1 MDNVFINLGDMV
13 SIGQDSVSVFDS
25 DSIISTTDALVGPP
39 GPAGP
44 PGEPGKDGRDGISP
58 TVSVGETTT
67 TEPGTDA
74 VVTNVGTS
82 QDLILDFSIPRGA
95 TGATGP
101 AGADGVDGSDGYSP
115 TASVVQTASGSTIT
129 ITDANGTTSADV
141 YNGYS
146 PIASVSKIG
155 DTATITI
162 TDENGTTTASVS
174 DGQDGAAG
182 APGQAATI
190 DVGTT
195 TTGAAGTN
203 ASVTNSG
210 TSSAAV
216 FNFTIPRGDTGA
228 AGQDGRDGN
237 DGSAATITVGST
249 TTGAAGTNASVSNSG
264 TSSAAVLNFTIP
276 RGDTGAAGQNGQ
288 DGAAA
293 SVSVGTTTTLPAG
306 SSATVTNSGTSSA
319 AVLNFGIPKGDT
331 GATGPAGQGVVDYST
346 NEVNTGVKWIDGKT
360 IYCTVVQK
368 TPNSFAAGE
377 NSWNHNI
384 SNISA
389 IVKYDFT
396 FNLGW
401 NTTNWGDS
409 AYISNAGLF
418 TRVSTTKVIIDANAA
433 SSWRGTVTWIIYYT
447 KSN

>member
-58 TVSVGETTT
+58 TVSVGETIT

-74 VVTNVGTS
+74 VVTNVGTT
-82 QDLILDFSIPRGA
+82 QDLVLDFSIPRGA
-95 TGATGP
+95 TGETGP
-101 AGADGVDGSDGYSP
+101 AGQDGADGSDGYSP
-115 TASVVQTASGSTIT
+115 TATVVQTASGSTIT

-146 PIASVSKIG
+146 PIASVSKVG

-174 DGQDGAAG
+174 DGQDGASG

-190 DVGTT
+190 AVGTT

-237 DGSAATITVGST
+237 DGAAATITVGST
-249 TTGAAGTNASVSNSG
+249 TTGAAGSSASVTNSG

-319 AVLNFGIPKGDT
+319 AVLNFGIPKGADGT
-331 GATGPAGQGVVDYST
+331 TPSVQNVNLTDFISMSSGYSLADSHAYKYGNLIVCHLVVLATNNFTSSQVTIGTIKSGYQPIGQINEYAALGGGQWSVSGICYCYVQTNGAIIIADH
-346 NEVNTGVKWIDGKT
+346 NNTGKK
-360 IYCTVVQK
+360 VVHIML
-368 TPNSFAAGE
+368 TYPTS
-377 NSWNHNI
+377 
-384 SNISA
+384 
-389 IVKYDFT
+389 
-396 FNLGW
+396 
-401 NTTNWGDS
+401 
-409 AYISNAGLF
+409 
-418 TRVSTTKVIIDANAA
+418 
-433 SSWRGTVTWIIYYT
+433 
-447 KSN
+447 